1 MFKFRAAALLTIGL
15 GAPSWA
21 ASGWRLTRS
30 DHFEVYSQSSDTSAR
45 SALLWFEQL
54 RGFFLQQTGLTLDH
68 LPAVRV
74 IAFGSASEYAP
85 YRIRSA
91 DAYYVGAEAQDY
103 IVMPSLGSS
112 EFRTA
117 AHEYAHLILHA
128 SGLRY
133 PDWLKEG
140 LAEFF
145 STVHVGESG
154 SELGGDL
161 PARSQLLRRHTWMP
175 LPELLALPEE
185 SVWPQDRERAG
196 LFYAQSWALTDMLF
210 LSAAYGPRFSEL
222 VTALSFGAPGLET
235 FTKVYAKPIDEVM
248 RDLHA
253 WVEHRGTPPIR
264 LGGVAAPSTVA
275 EVSEVSEFASR
286 SLLAELLMAS
296 GELDRAEALYRDLDR
311 EALGNPDI
319 AAALGSIA
327 LRRGD
332 NGGARRE
339 WERAI
344 QAGVTD
350 ARLCFRYAVLA
361 GIAGLSNDEVRPAL
375 ERAVEL
381 RPDFDDARYLLA
393 LLEKNASRYETAVRQ
408 LRAMRRVAPVRQY
421 DYWSI
426 LSDALNEL
434 QQYQDAKAAADQ
446 AARYAT
452 NPAQRARAAQLAYMA
467 QTDLAVQFVRDSTGR
482 AQMVTTRVPH
492 ESDWNPFIEAGDD
505 MRRVQGSVKEI
516 DCGDNVTR
524 FVVETNGAR
533 LRLTIED
540 PSRVRMRNAPPEF
553 VCGPQ
558 EANHVLVEYAV
569 SKNKGTDGLIRGVE
583 FR

>member
-1 MFKFRAAALLTIGL
+1 VFRFRFAAFLAIGL

-21 ASGWRLTRS
+21 ASPWKLTRNE
-30 DHFEVYSQSSDTSAR
+30 HFYIYSQGSEAGAR

-54 RGFFLQQTGLTLDH
+54 RVFFLQQTGLTLDH
-68 LPAVRV
+68 LPAVRI

-85 YRIRSA
+85 YRLRSA
-91 DAYYVGAEAQDY
+91 DAYYVGGEAQDY
-103 IVMPSLGSS
+103 IVMPGLGSG
-112 EFRTA
+112 EFHTA

-145 STVHVGESG
+145 STVHVSESG

-161 PARSQLLRRHTWMP
+161 PARSQLLRRHPWMP

-210 LSAAYGPRFSEL
+210 LSAEYGPRFPEF
-222 VTALSFGAPGLET
+222 VTALSFGAPGPEAL
-235 FTKVYAKPIDEVM
+235 TKVYAKAIDEVM
-248 RDLHA
+248 RDLHS
-253 WVEHRGTPPIR
+253 WVDHRGSPPIR
-264 LGGVAAPSTVA
+264 LPGVAAPSTLA
-275 EVSEVSEFASR
+275 EVSDVSEAASR

-296 GELDRAEALYRDLDR
+296 GELDRAETLYRDLDR
-311 EALGNPDI
+311 QTPGNSDI
-319 AAALGSIA
+319 AAALGTIA

-332 NGGARRE
+332 NDGARRE
-339 WERAI
+339 WKRAI

-350 ARLCFRYAVLA
+350 ARLCYRYAVLA
-361 GIAGLSNDEVRPAL
+361 GVAGLSNDEVRPAL

-393 LLEKNASRYETAVRQ
+393 LLEKNASHYETAVTQ

-421 DYWSI
+421 DYWSV

-434 QQYQDAKAAADQ
+434 QQYQEAKSAADQ

-452 NPAQRARAAQLAYMA
+452 TPTQRAKAAQLAYMA

-505 MRRVQGSVKEI
+505 MRQVQGSVKEI
-516 DCGDNVTR
+516 DCGDKVTR
-524 FVVETNGAR
+524 FVVEAGGAR

-569 SKNKGTDGLIRGVE
+569 SKNKGTDGLVRGVE